1 MWISEDQRDP
11 NFKPPKNM
19 PGVTNPLYKGDGRKK
34 ELGAI
39 DFIVYCVISI
49 LICFLLAW
57 LILGG
62 EIREEVWGRF
72 LLFLSIV
79 PGFLIGAIIF
89 NTQKHSSNRTASPT
103 SNNQEPPRTSNTS
116 NNQEA
121 HRASNTSSASD
132 KLIELKKLRDQ
143 DLITAEEFDKMK
155 QEILKGLK

>member
-11 NFKPPKNM
+11 NFKPPQNR
-19 PGVTNPLYKGDGRKK
+19 PGVTNSPDKDNGRKK
-34 ELGAI
+34 ELGVI
-39 DFIVYCVISI
+39 EFIVYCVISTI
-49 LICFLLAW
+49 ICFFLAIYLFIGW
-57 LILGG
+57 DYEGWQIA
-62 EIREEVWGRF
+62 
-72 LLFLSIV
+72 LFLSIV
-79 PGFLIGAIIF
+79 PGFIIGAIIF

-103 SNNQEPPRTSNTS
+103 SNNQESPRTSNTS

-121 HRASNTSSASD
+121 PRASNTSSVSD